1 MAALHGAVQPKERAR
16 NAVHSDAV
24 TVE

>member
-16 NAVHSDAV
+16 NAVHSVAV